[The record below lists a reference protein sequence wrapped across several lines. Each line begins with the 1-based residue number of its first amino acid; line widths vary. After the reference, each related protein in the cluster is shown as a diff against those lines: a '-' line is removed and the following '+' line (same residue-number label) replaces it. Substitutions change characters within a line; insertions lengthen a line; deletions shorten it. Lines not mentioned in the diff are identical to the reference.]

1 MREKRI
7 FRSLFGNIDIK
18 KNPTAIPDYLDKHFK
33 EKEKTKKERKMM
45 GTDTNE
51 LKEKIAEMQEQA
63 SMDAKTVSTIEFKNR
78 KKQLL
83 LNQIAKLFLSA
94 TFFILFFSKGE
105 SIPQEGMFVFLIPYV
120 LILLANRFIKKDES
134 LVQSADRLR

>member
-18 KNPTAIPDYLDKHFK
+18 ENPTAIPDYLDKHFK

-78 KKQLL
+78 KKQVME
-83 LNQIAKLFLSA
+83 Q
-94 TFFILFFSKGE
+94 TY
-105 SIPQEGMFVFLIPYV
+105 M
-120 LILLANRFIKKDES
+120 
-134 LVQSADRLR
+134 